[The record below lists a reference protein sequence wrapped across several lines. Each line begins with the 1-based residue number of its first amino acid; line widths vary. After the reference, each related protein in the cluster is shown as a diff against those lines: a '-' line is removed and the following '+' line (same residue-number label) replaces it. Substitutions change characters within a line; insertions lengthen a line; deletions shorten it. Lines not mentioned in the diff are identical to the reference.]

1 MEKLKSIINSKFL
14 KNSIFWVIL
23 IITIVFLGNMVK
35 LEYSRCTFRM
45 YTNPY
50 MLEYEHYL
58 VIGRY
63 IVAIF
68 WKLVNILGLSLSQ
81 TYFISYV
88 LGIVSMT
95 LTIYTLYNMLSK
107 FIKNKFLNVLV
118 ATGVILNCFL
128 IDYFI
133 YIEKG
138 IFTLSILLTVL
149 AVKFLV
155 KFFETN
161 KKRNLVYSFLLLC
174 LSAFSYQGTVA
185 LFVAIATIFIFKY
198 SNNIKKFIYNN
209 VITASI
215 YGLTMGISYLLVR
228 LVGEQST
235 SRTSGQLY
243 ILESIKKV
251 IKGMYNICKDSY
263 GIMPKYLFALTFIL
277 VFCLVTFAIFKYK
290 NNKKNG
296 EVTKSKEVI
305 FLGYIYILAA
315 CVITSILPQ
324 LVIDTLAIDLS
335 ARALYPFASIIAL
348 SIVYLFVNLDFECK
362 WINKLFIGILLVF
375 LSIQCY
381 EYNRIII
388 DHYTLN
394 YVEKNLALSIGE
406 EIKKYEDENDIKIS
420 KVVFYK
426 DADSK
431 YSYADLKSYGDINER
446 VFRTTWCRMDILNY
460 YLDRDFTQS
469 FTQNE
474 EYKKEFE
481 SVDYTQFNDKQLI
494 FEDDTLHLCIY

>member
-161 KKRNLVYSFLLLC
+161 KKWF
-174 LSAFSYQGTVA
+174 
-185 LFVAIATIFIFKY
+185 
-198 SNNIKKFIYNN
+198 
-209 VITASI
+209 
-215 YGLTMGISYLLVR
+215 YGV
-228 LVGEQST
+228 
-235 SRTSGQLY
+235 
-243 ILESIKKV
+243 
-251 IKGMYNICKDSY
+251 
-263 GIMPKYLFALTFIL
+263 
-277 VFCLVTFAIFKYK
+277 
-290 NNKKNG
+290 
-296 EVTKSKEVI
+296 
-305 FLGYIYILAA
+305 
-315 CVITSILPQ
+315 
-324 LVIDTLAIDLS
+324 
-335 ARALYPFASIIAL
+335 
-348 SIVYLFVNLDFECK
+348 
-362 WINKLFIGILLVF
+362 
-375 LSIQCY
+375 
-381 EYNRIII
+381 
-388 DHYTLN
+388 
-394 YVEKNLALSIGE
+394 
-406 EIKKYEDENDIKIS
+406 
-420 KVVFYK
+420 
-426 DADSK
+426 
-431 YSYADLKSYGDINER
+431 
-446 VFRTTWCRMDILNY
+446 
-460 YLDRDFTQS
+460 
-469 FTQNE
+469 
-474 EYKKEFE
+474 
-481 SVDYTQFNDKQLI
+481 
-494 FEDDTLHLCIY
+494 